1 VQSFDLIIQRAA
13 FKEGQERRGF
23 CSVSPTS
30 HFCRL
35 TLITTTPVFAGHKRK
50 LWRFDSRAG
59 NEETAD
65 MVREV
70 GAPVFAD
77 VCDLS
82 DKEDVKRAAKKAR
95 EQFGDITILVNN
107 AGR

>member
-1 VQSFDLIIQRAA
+1 V
-13 FKEGQERRGF
+13 
-23 CSVSPTS
+23 
-30 HFCRL
+30 
-35 TLITTTPVFAGHKRK
+35 TLIATVLLFTDHKHK

-65 MVREV
+65 MVREF

-82 DKEDVKRAAKKAR
+82 DKQDVKRAAKKAR

>member
-1 VQSFDLIIQRAA
+1 MLI
-13 FKEGQERRGF
+13 K
-23 CSVSPTS
+23 
-30 HFCRL
+30 
-35 TLITTTPVFAGHKRK
+35 LIRTYNLYGPC
-50 LWRFDSRAG
+50 AG